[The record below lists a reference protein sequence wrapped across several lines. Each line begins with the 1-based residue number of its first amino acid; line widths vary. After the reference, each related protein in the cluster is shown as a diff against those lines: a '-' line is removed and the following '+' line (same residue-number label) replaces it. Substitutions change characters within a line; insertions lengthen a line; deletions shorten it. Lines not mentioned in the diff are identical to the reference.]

1 MFRIA
6 FTVLLLTSL
15 SGCQLGA
22 LYGERGV
29 GSDLSHVML
38 TLDKTDKASLELRAH
53 LMAKSLFSV
62 NNEDLYELELI
73 TPAVQKTPYAL
84 NREGV
89 RSVEQVT
96 VVLHC
101 VLKDRATKEEIED
114 FSVRAHAP
122 ILVVK
127 DHRTTKV
134 LVESAIQKATWEAAD
149 LIPQRVAMILSFLK
163 KK

>member
-1 MFRIA
+1 MYRIV
-6 FTVLLLTSL
+6 FTVLLLSSL
-15 SGCQLGA
+15 SGCQISS
-22 LYGERGV
+22 LYGTKGV
-29 GSDLSHVML
+29 GGDLAQVRL
-38 TLDKTDKASLELRAH
+38 TLDKKDKSSLELRAH
-53 LMAKSLFSV
+53 LMSKSLFSV
-62 NNEDLYELELI
+62 NSEDKYDLELI

-89 RSVEQVT
+89 RSVEQIT
-96 VVLHC
+96 VVIHC
-101 VLKDRATKEEIED
+101 VLKDSLTKQEIED

-134 LVESAIQKATWEAAD
+134 LYESAVQKATQEAAD
-149 LIPQRVAMILSFLK
+149 LIPQRVALSLSFLK